1 MGLSAMSY
9 SAYTAPAAAAA
20 SSSTPYMEPSFSASL
35 HTSAAVAAAASAQV
49 INLSIKLL
57 QRLGYLQLGL
67 VSYILRDVAKS
78 S

>member
-9 SAYTAPAAAAA
+9 PAYTATAAAAA
-20 SSSTPYMEPSFSASL
+20 SSTPYMEPSFSASL

-49 INLSIKLL
+49 IDLSIKLL

-67 VSYILRDVAKS
+67 VSCTLRNVAKLS
-78 S
+78 